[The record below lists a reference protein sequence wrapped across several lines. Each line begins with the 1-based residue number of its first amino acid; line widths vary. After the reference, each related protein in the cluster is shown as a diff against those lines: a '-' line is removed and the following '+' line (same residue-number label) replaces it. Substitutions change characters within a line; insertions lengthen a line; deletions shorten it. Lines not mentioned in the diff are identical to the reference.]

1 MSLLLTDVSK
11 QLAGVAEDIIKVEKA
26 IAAVEVDI
34 AKAEADKNEKK
45 VERLYKEKEQLRKEK
60 EQLRKKEEQLRDQNN
75 LLLQAQVA
83 QAGSFLTADLSPL
96 SLPLIP
102 LAFSLRGGCCGF
114 MVMSPPLAFP
124 PPPSRL
130 YLPLFCPASRWR
142 S

>member
-45 VERLYKEKEQLRKEK
+45 VERLYKEK

>member
-60 EQLRKKEEQLRDQNN
+60 EQLRDQNN